1 MLHCISLVGSGSG
14 RSGVLMS
21 SNDTLATAFLQLRR
35 WLFDEVLPL
44 WHANG
49 VDWENGGF
57 HEKLDHD
64 ARMVASVPRR
74 TRVVA
79 RQIYSFA
86 AAGRME
92 WHGDWNSAVDHGAL
106 SLFEDCIKPDGLVI
120 STYTVDKSATNQRF
134 DLYDHAFALFALSEL
149 AQLSRYSDHAVS
161 AASHMVKAMKE
172 CYLAPMGGWLD
183 SDEGLNLLRSN
194 PHMHLLEAFLAL
206 GSSTGMPCWLHEA
219 NRLVELA
226 LKLFVS
232 PNTGALHE
240 YFDLEWAPLADER
253 GRIVEPGHQF
263 EWSWLLRKW
272 QAQTKLNNLPT
283 ENAAEKLCH
292 IGENYG
298 VTKVGLTIDELWD
311 NLTPKVM
318 TSRTWPQTERVKAC
332 LSQAE
337 LSTSTSTT
345 RVWEDKA
352 AQAIMGILRFAHPT
366 GHRGLW
372 YDRLLADGSAQIE
385 PAPASSL
392 YHIMC
397 AAESTNNYLMQRQGC

>member
-1 MLHCISLVGSGSG
+1 
-14 RSGVLMS
+14 MS
-21 SNDTLATAFLQLRR
+21 NSDTLAIAFLQLRR
-35 WLFDEVLPL
+35 WLFDEALPL
-44 WHANG
+44 WHAQG
-49 VDWENGGF
+49 VDWGNGGF

-64 ARMVASVPRR
+64 ARAVAGIPRR

-86 AAGRME
+86 AAGRMG

-106 SLFEDCIKPDGLVI
+106 SLFEDCIKSDGLVI
-120 STYTVDKSATNQRF
+120 STYTSDKSSTNQGF

-149 AQLSRYSDHAVS
+149 AQRGGYADHAAN
-161 AASHMVKAMKE
+161 AASLMLKTMNVR
-172 CYLAPMGGWLD
+172 YLAPMGGWLD

-206 GSSTGMPCWLHEA
+206 GTSTGMPCWLDEA
-219 NRLVELA
+219 NLLVKLA
-226 LKLFVS
+226 LRFFVS
-232 PNTGALHE
+232 PATGALHE
-240 YFDLEWAPLADER
+240 YFDLEWSRLEDER

-272 QAQTKLNNLPT
+272 QAQTKLNDLAADA
-283 ENAAEKLCH
+283 AAEKLCF

-298 VTKVGLTIDELWD
+298 VTKAGLTFDELWD
-311 NLTPKVM
+311 NLTPKLM

-337 LSTSTSTT
+337 FATSRSTK

-352 AQAIMGILRFAHPT
+352 TQAIMGILRFAHPT

-372 YDRLLADGSAQIE
+372 YDRFLADGSVQIE

-397 AAESTNNYLMQRQGC
+397 AAEVTNDYLAQRLQSE

>member
-1 MLHCISLVGSGSG
+1 
-14 RSGVLMS
+14 MS
-21 SNDTLATAFLQLRR
+21 NNDTLATAFLQLRR

-44 WHANG
+44 WHAQG
-49 VDWENGGF
+49 VDWEHGGF
-57 HEKLDHD
+57 HEKLDHH
-64 ARMVASVPRR
+64 ARAVAGIPRR

-79 RQIYSFA
+79 RQVYSFA
-86 AAGRME
+86 AAGRIG
-92 WHGDWNSAVDHGAL
+92 WLGGWKSAVDHGAL
-106 SLFEDCIKPDGLVI
+106 SLFEDCIKSDGLVI
-120 STYTVDKSATNQRF
+120 STYTVDESSTNQGF

-149 AQLSRYSDHAVS
+149 TQHGRYANRATN
-161 AASHMVKAMKE
+161 AASLVLKTMNE
-172 CYLAPMGGWLD
+172 RYLAPMGGWLD

-206 GSSTGMPCWLHEA
+206 GSSTGKPCWSDEA
-219 NRLVELA
+219 NRLVKLA
-226 LKLFVS
+226 LKFFVS
-232 PNTGALHE
+232 PATGALHE
-240 YFDLEWAPLADER
+240 YFDLEWSPLEGER

-263 EWSWLLRKW
+263 EWSWLIRKW
-272 QAQTKLNNLPT
+272 QAQTKSHDLAT
-283 ENAAEKLCH
+283 DAAAEKLCL

-298 VTKVGLTIDELWD
+298 VTKAGLTFDELWD

-318 TSRTWPQTERVKAC
+318 TSRTWPQTERAKAC

-337 LSTSTSTT
+337 FATSTAT
-345 RVWEDKA
+345 RMVWEDKA

-397 AAESTNNYLMQRQGC
+397 AAEVTNDYLAQRQQR

>member
-1 MLHCISLVGSGSG
+1 
-14 RSGVLMS
+14 MS
-21 SNDTLATAFLQLRR
+21 NNDTLATAFLQLRR

-44 WHANG
+44 WHAQG
-49 VDWENGGF
+49 VDWEHGGF
-57 HEKLDHD
+57 HEKLDHH
-64 ARMVASVPRR
+64 AQAVAGIPRR

-86 AAGRME
+86 AAGRIGWLGE
-92 WHGDWNSAVDHGAL
+92 WKSAVDHGAL
-106 SLFEDCIKPDGLVI
+106 SLFEDCIKSDGLVI
-120 STYTVDKSATNQRF
+120 STYTVDESSTNQGF

-149 AQLSRYSDHAVS
+149 AQHGRYANRATN
-161 AASHMVKAMKE
+161 AASLMLKTMNE
-172 CYLAPMGGWLD
+172 RYLAPMGGWLD

-206 GSSTGMPCWLHEA
+206 GSSTGKPCWSDEA
-219 NRLVELA
+219 NRLVKLA
-226 LKLFVS
+226 LKFFVS
-232 PNTGALHE
+232 PATGALHE
-240 YFDLEWAPLADER
+240 YFDLGWAPLEGER

-263 EWSWLLRKW
+263 EWSWLIRIW
-272 QAQTKLNNLPT
+272 QAQTKWHDLAT
-283 ENAAEKLCH
+283 DAAAEKLCL

-298 VTKVGLTIDELWD
+298 VTKAGLTFDELWD
-311 NLTPKVM
+311 NLTPKEM
-318 TSRTWPQTERVKAC
+318 TSRTWPQTERAKAC

-337 LSTSTSTT
+337 FATSTAT
-345 RVWEDKA
+345 RMVWEDKA

-397 AAESTNNYLMQRQGC
+397 AAEVTNDYLAQRQQR